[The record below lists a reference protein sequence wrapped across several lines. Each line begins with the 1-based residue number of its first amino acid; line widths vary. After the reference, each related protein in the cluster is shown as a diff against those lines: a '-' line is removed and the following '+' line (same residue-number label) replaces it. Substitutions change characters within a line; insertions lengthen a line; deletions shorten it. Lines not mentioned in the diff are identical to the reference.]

1 METNTIEIQQKID
14 KLERDHKDY
23 VEFGAGCFLGII
35 VTGAMIDH
43 YHDPYLWLV
52 LLTLIG
58 SLVTAIVI
66 AVKKSLKQDQYADEL
81 RQLKSNPP
89 LT

>member
-1 METNTIEIQQKID
+1 MEEINTLSLKID

-35 VTGAMIDH
+35 VTGAMIDQ

-52 LLTLIG
+52 LLTLTG
-58 SLVTAIVI
+58 SLVAAIAI

-81 RQLKSNPP
+81 RQLQSNPS